1 MPSTFGVL
9 CSTFD
14 IQFMRR
20 LLIGLIRGY
29 QKVSCCFPARCRFYP
44 TCSDYTIEAL
54 RRHGIVTGL
63 CFSLRRIG
71 RCHPWNPGGVDFV
84 PESGKQRTEDRRQKN
99 GFSKLNG
106 FDERSD

>member
-1 MPSTFGVL
+1 MKH
-9 CSTFD
+9 
-14 IQFMRR
+14 
-20 LLIGLIRGY
+20 LLIMCVRLY
-29 QKVSCCFPARCRFYP
+29 QKTIGRVKPPCCRFYP

-54 RRHGIVTGL
+54 SRHGIVTGL